1 MKELKE
7 KLLIEIEEFRELG
20 NKFLSGEVSIMDFK
34 KVSGGMG
41 VYSERN
47 KKEFHDKT
55 KNSFRN

>member
-34 KVSGGMG
+34 KSFWGNGGIL
-41 VYSERN
+41 R
-47 KKEFHDKT
+47 T
-55 KNSFRN
+55 

>member
-41 VYSERN
+41 YTQNVI
-47 KKEFHDKT
+47 K
-55 KNSFRN
+55 KNS